1 LSVRWAAASGLS
13 TQQALA
19 ADDANEDTVTALIDD
34 SEELAARVCGAPKGD
49 DALLLMLAEGRR

>member
-1 LSVRWAAASGLS
+1 LS